1 MISAAD
7 PHPRRRTAVLGRV
20 MACVEAGS
28 GRPVVFLHGNPTSSY
43 LWRNVIPRVAPVA
56 RCIAPDLIGMGESD
70 KLPSADDEAYRY
82 AVHRDHLDALL
93 DTLDLGAGVV
103 LVGQDWGSVLA
114 FDWARR
120 HAGRVAG
127 IVHFEAI
134 VTPFSWEEFPENP
147 EDADSTRRWFER
159 LRSPEG
165 ERMILKENMFV
176 ETRIPTRTLRDVTEA
191 EMDAYRRPFAEP
203 GEGRRPTLTWARN
216 LPISGEPADVVA
228 TVEANA
234 AWLRET
240 PVPKVFIRGRP
251 GGIVQ
256 GPRIDFC
263 RSLPNTREIVV
274 PGIHYIQEDS
284 PGEIGDAVA
293 SLVRGLDG
301 ARPPH
306 APATAP

>member
-7 PHPRRRTAVLGRV
+7 PYPRRRAAVLGRV

-56 RCIAPDLIGMGESD
+56 RCVAPDLIGMGESD

-165 ERMILKENMFV
+165 ERMILEENMFV

-191 EMDAYRRPFAEP
+191 EMDVYRRPFAEP

-293 SLVRGLDG
+293 GLVRGLDG
-301 ARPPH
+301 GRPPS
-306 APATAP
+306 

>member
-7 PHPRRRTAVLGRV
+7 PYPRRRAAVLGRV
-20 MACVEAGS
+20 MAYVEAGS

-165 ERMILKENMFV
+165 ERMILEENMFV

-293 SLVRGLDG
+293 GLVRGLDG
-301 ARPPH
+301 GRPPS
-306 APATAP
+306 

>member
-7 PHPRRRTAVLGRV
+7 PYPRRRAAVLGRV

-165 ERMILKENMFV
+165 ERMILEENMFV

-240 PVPKVFIRGRP
+240 PVPKIFIRGRP

-263 RSLPNTREIVV
+263 RSLPNTREVVV

-293 SLVRGLDG
+293 GLVRGLDG
-301 ARPPH
+301 GQPPS
-306 APATAP
+306 

>member
-7 PHPRRRTAVLGRV
+7 PYPRRRAAVLGRV
-20 MACVEAGS
+20 MAYVEAGS

-93 DTLDLGAGVV
+93 DTLDLGTGVV

-165 ERMILKENMFV
+165 ERMILEENMFV

-263 RSLPNTREIVV
+263 RSLPNTREVVV

-293 SLVRGLDG
+293 GLVRGLDG
-301 ARPPH
+301 GRPPS
-306 APATAP
+306 

>member
-7 PHPRRRTAVLGRV
+7 PYPRRRAAVLGRV
-20 MACVEAGS
+20 MAYVEAGA

-165 ERMILKENMFV
+165 ERMILEENMFV

-301 ARPPH
+301 ERPPS
-306 APATAP
+306 

>member
-7 PHPRRRTAVLGRV
+7 PYPRRRAAVLGRV

-165 ERMILKENMFV
+165 ERMILEENMFV
-176 ETRIPTRTLRDVTEA
+176 ETRIPARTLRDVTEA

-240 PVPKVFIRGRP
+240 PVPKIFIRGRP

-263 RSLPNTREIVV
+263 RSLPNTREVVV

-293 SLVRGLDG
+293 GLVRGLDG
-301 ARPPH
+301 GRPPS
-306 APATAP
+306 

>member
-7 PHPRRRTAVLGRV
+7 PYPRRRAAVLGRV
-20 MACVEAGS
+20 MAYVEAGA

-165 ERMILKENMFV
+165 ERMILEENMFV

-263 RSLPNTREIVV
+263 RSLPNTREVVV

-293 SLVRGLDG
+293 GLVRGLDG
-301 ARPPH
+301 EPP
-306 APATAP
+306 PS

>member
-7 PHPRRRTAVLGRV
+7 PYPRRRAAVLGRV

-165 ERMILKENMFV
+165 ERMILEENMFV

-263 RSLPNTREIVV
+263 RSLPNTREVVV

-293 SLVRGLDG
+293 GLVLGLDG
-301 ARPPH
+301 GRPPS
-306 APATAP
+306 

>member
-7 PHPRRRTAVLGRV
+7 PYPRRRAAVLGRV
-20 MACVEAGS
+20 MAYVEAGA

-165 ERMILKENMFV
+165 ERMILEENMFV

-263 RSLPNTREIVV
+263 RSLPNTREVVV

-293 SLVRGLDG
+293 GLVRGLDG
-301 ARPPH
+301 ERPPH
-306 APATAP
+306 APAAAP

>member
-7 PHPRRRTAVLGRV
+7 PYPRRRAAVLGRV
-20 MACVEAGS
+20 MAYVEAGA

-165 ERMILKENMFV
+165 ERMILEENMFV

-234 AWLRET
+234 AWLQET

-263 RSLPNTREIVV
+263 RSLPNTREVVV

-293 SLVRGLDG
+293 GLVRGLDG
-301 ARPPH
+301 GR
-306 APATAP
+306 

>member
-7 PHPRRRTAVLGRV
+7 PYPRRRAAVLGRV
-20 MACVEAGS
+20 MAYVEAGA

-93 DTLDLGAGVV
+93 DTLDLGTGVV

-165 ERMILKENMFV
+165 ERMILEENMFV

-293 SLVRGLDG
+293 GLVRGLDG
-301 ARPPH
+301 GRPPS
-306 APATAP
+306 

>member
-7 PHPRRRTAVLGRV
+7 PYPRRRAAVLGRV
-20 MACVEAGS
+20 MAYVEAGA

-165 ERMILKENMFV
+165 ERMILEENMFV

-293 SLVRGLDG
+293 GLVRGLDG
-301 ARPPH
+301 EQPPS
-306 APATAP
+306 

>member
-7 PHPRRRTAVLGRV
+7 PYPRRRAAVLGRV

-165 ERMILKENMFV
+165 ERMILEENMFV
-176 ETRIPTRTLRDVTEA
+176 ETRIPTRTLRDVTKA

-293 SLVRGLDG
+293 GLVRGLDG
-301 ARPPH
+301 GRPPS
-306 APATAP
+306 

>member
-7 PHPRRRTAVLGRV
+7 PYPRRRAAVLGRS
-20 MACVEAGS
+20 MAYVEAGV

-56 RCIAPDLIGMGESD
+56 RCVAPDLIGMGESD
-70 KLPSADDEAYRY
+70 KLPSSDDEAYRY

-93 DTLDLGAGVV
+93 DALDLGAGVV
-103 LVGQDWGSVLA
+103 MVGQDWGSVLA

-165 ERMILKENMFV
+165 ERMILEENMFV
-176 ETRIPTRTLRDVTEA
+176 ETRIPTRTLRDGTEA

-263 RSLPNTREIVV
+263 RGLPNTREIVV

-293 SLVRGLDG
+293 ALVRGLDG
-301 ARPPH
+301 GRPP
-306 APATAP
+306 A